1 MSAVVRMR
9 YARPLELLGFLDILD
24 HNLTPLVTSVTYY
37 DVHMDATVVDQ
48 ELFDAEVSELAQGLS
63 RMYPKKTAHEYE
75 NAIRSARENGS
86 RYLLLQKNVTND
98 ERKLL
103 RELPI
108 FREGRM
114 KGGLIDTDETIK
126 RQFPNGSLL
135 RRTLGY
141 YKNDNGKEL
150 KVGIEGA
157 FINYLKGEEGKEIE
171 HKISTGWKKTGQITK
186 EAIEGAD
193 VISTLDKD
201 IQEFAHS
208 ELEKQLRDMKA
219 EHGCVIVMDVKTGF
233 VRAMA
238 NLERAKDGSLIE
250 GFNHA
255 IGTKEVPGSTFKL
268 ASLMAALEDGKINI
282 MDKVDAVGSYVF
294 PGKTFT
300 D

>member
-1 MSAVVRMR
+1 MSKDNKNFLYYRAYLIYFGFVLIMLVVLYKTISLQFEGRKNIFASGDETLPVRTVSRIPRM
-9 YARPLELLGFLDILD
+9 GDILD

-141 YKNDNGKEL
+141 YKNDNE
-150 KVGIEGA
+150 
-157 FINYLKGEEGKEIE
+157 
-171 HKISTGWKKTGQITK
+171 
-186 EAIEGAD
+186 
-193 VISTLDKD
+193 
-201 IQEFAHS
+201 
-208 ELEKQLRDMKA
+208 
-219 EHGCVIVMDVKTGF
+219 
-233 VRAMA
+233 
-238 NLERAKDGSLIE
+238 
-250 GFNHA
+250 
-255 IGTKEVPGSTFKL
+255 
-268 ASLMAALEDGKINI
+268 
-282 MDKVDAVGSYVF
+282 
-294 PGKTFT
+294 
-300 D
+300 